1 MQKKERK
8 KVMNTKITK
17 EIVEATKRYD
27 KKFPNLTRHELAKL
41 VGISAASASNIVNG
55 MYDYM
60 VTDTTSEATVTS
72 EIPYEQ
78 YKRLVQCELCITE
91 LLNSAVASM
100 NDEARLFIDFRSV
113 DGILRKFIPEEY
125 EQKLQKLRGG
135 YDV

>member
-1 MQKKERK
+1 
-8 KVMNTKITK
+8 MNTKITK

-60 VTDTTSEATVTS
+60 LTETTPEATVTS

-100 NDEARLFIDFRSV
+100 NSEDMLFIDYRNINAV
-113 DGILRKFIPEEY
+113 LRKFIPEEY
-125 EQKLQKLRGG
+125 EQRLRQLRGG
-135 YDV
+135 CDV